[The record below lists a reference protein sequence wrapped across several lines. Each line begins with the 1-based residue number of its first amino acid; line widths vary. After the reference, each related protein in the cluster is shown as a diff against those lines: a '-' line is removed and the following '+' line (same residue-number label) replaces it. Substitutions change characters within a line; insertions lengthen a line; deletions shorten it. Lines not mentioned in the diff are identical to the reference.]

1 MIYGYA
7 AGVAFPLCVACVSQS
22 GLERLADWLDRR
34 AVHLHMKSSRGR
46 RSGHV
51 RDESTR
57 PHTMSMKSDLTRFL
71 SELQQ
76 KALQRDYVFR
86 GERMARGRGGH
97 VPVTSSLY
105 RWVQAYRRSLDHF
118 APLQETETRLLV
130 DLQDKIADEINRML
144 PEPYPATDRLKL
156 LARVQHFHGLTN
168 LIDFTRDC
176 LVALFFACYDREG
189 EESGGGWTGGDG
201 RIVFLP
207 ETGAT
212 IVDAPIGDSRAI
224 AQRSVFC
231 EESCGVL
238 PEDSYEILYV
248 SGSLKRQLLM
258 YLARCHGICADTLF
272 PDFAAAVRHVS
283 SDATL
288 EALWDEVS
296 ITNRPC

>member
-1 MIYGYA
+1 MSA
-7 AGVAFPLCVACVSQS
+7 MNPL
-22 GLERLADWLDRR
+22 
-34 AVHLHMKSSRGR
+34 
-46 RSGHV
+46 
-51 RDESTR
+51 R

-76 KALQRDYVFR
+76 KAFQGNYVFR

-97 VPVTSSLY
+97 ERPVTSSLY
-105 RWVQAYRRSLDHF
+105 RWVQANRRPPDHC
-118 APLQETETRLLV
+118 APLQETETRLLAA
-130 DLQDKIADEINRML
+130 LQDKIADEINRML
-144 PEPYPATDRLKL
+144 PEPYPATDRSKL
-156 LARVQHFHGLTN
+156 LARVQHFHGRTN

-176 LVALFFACYDREG
+176 LVALFFACHDREG
-189 EESGGGWTGGDG
+189 EECGGGWTSGDG

-212 IVDAPIGDSRAI
+212 IEDAPIGDSRAI

-231 EESCGVL
+231 VESCGVL
-238 PEDSYEILYV
+238 PEDAYEVLYV
-248 SGSLKRQLLM
+248 PGSLKRPLLM
-258 YLARCHGICADTLF
+258 YLARCHGIRTNTLF

-296 ITNRPC
+296 TANGPC